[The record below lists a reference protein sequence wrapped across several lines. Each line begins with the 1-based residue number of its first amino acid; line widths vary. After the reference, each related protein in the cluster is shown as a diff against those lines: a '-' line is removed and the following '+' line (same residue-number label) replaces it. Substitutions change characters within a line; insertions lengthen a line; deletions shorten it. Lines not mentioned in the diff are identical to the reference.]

1 MSIFDFLAQESLQT
15 IFYNFFLPFLVM
27 FAILFGALEGIR
39 IFSRKINLIL
49 SLAITFAAAYG
60 GAFSFFSQ
68 YLLILGPYTAFGAF
82 ILVFFLGVLIWAF
95 GRGKEIYYE
104 SAAPHKKLEK
114 INKEIEKL
122 YEKYRRESNPEKKR
136 AIDRQIIEL
145 ERIREHLRRE
155 IESRSLYS

>member
-1 MSIFDFLAQESLQT
+1 MSIFDFLLQEPLQN

-27 FAILFGALEGIR
+27 FAILFGALEGVR
-39 IFSRKINLIL
+39 IFNRKINLVL
-49 SLAITFAAAYG
+49 SLALTLVAAYG

-68 YLLILGPYTAFGAF
+68 YLLILGPYTAFAAF
-82 ILVFFLGVLIWAF
+82 ILVFFVGVLIWAF

-122 YEKYRRESNPEKKR
+122 YEKYRRETNPEKKR
-136 AIDRQIIEL
+136 AIDRQIIDL
-145 ERIREHLRRE
+145 ERMREHLRRE
-155 IESRSLYS
+155 VESRY